1 VYVYVRM
8 LPTKMAVVVL
18 LALVTTAGLVS
29 GRQIH
34 VHNRLGY
41 TVWVGIL
48 GNPGKG
54 QPDDGGFALNNG
66 QRVSRGQDSC
76 GCGTW
81 SAKGRN
87 CTEATGKTGFWG
99 EYLDLCGRK

>member
-1 VYVYVRM
+1 M
-8 LPTKMAVVVL
+8 LPIKMAAVLL
-18 LALVTTAGLVS
+18 LALVTIAGLAS

-54 QPDDGGFALNNG
+54 QPNNGGFALNNG
-66 QRVSRGQDSC
+66 QRVSMGQDSC

-81 SAKGRN
+81 STKGRN
-87 CTEATGKTGFWG
+87 YTEVLKKQGTEGSI
-99 EYLDLCGRK
+99 